1 MKEIILENNN
11 LDLKNGDF
19 YVFNLIKKNNTYIV
33 EKVLLKDNKIKIL
46 FYYECNNMEESYSI
60 YKNITTKLDLFEV
73 VR

>member
-1 MKEIILENNN
+1 MKEIILEINN

-60 YKNITTKLDLFEV
+60 YKNITTKLDLF
-73 VR
+73 

>member
-19 YVFNLIKKNNTYIV
+19 YFFNLIKKNNTYIV

-60 YKNITTKLDLFEV
+60 YKNITTKLDLF
-73 VR
+73 

>member
-1 MKEIILENNN
+1 MQFMKEIILENNN

-60 YKNITTKLDLFEV
+60 YKNITTKLDLF
-73 VR
+73 

>member
-46 FYYECNNMEESYSI
+46 FY
-60 YKNITTKLDLFEV
+60 
-73 VR
+73 

>member
-11 LDLKNGDF
+11 LNLKNGDF

-46 FYYECNNMEESYSI
+46 FYYECNNMKESYSI
-60 YKNITTKLDLFEV
+60 YKNITTKLDLF
-73 VR
+73 

>member
-60 YKNITTKLDLFEV
+60 YKNITTKLDLF
-73 VR
+73 

>member
-11 LDLKNGDF
+11 LNLKNGDF

-60 YKNITTKLDLFEV
+60 YKNITTKLDLF
-73 VR
+73 

>member
-11 LDLKNGDF
+11 LDLKNCDF

-60 YKNITTKLDLFEV
+60 YKNITTKLDLF
-73 VR
+73 

>member
-11 LDLKNGDF
+11 LDLKIGDF
-19 YVFNLIKKNNTYIV
+19 YDFNLIKKNNTYIV

-60 YKNITTKLDLFEV
+60 YKNITTKLDLF
-73 VR
+73 

>member
-33 EKVLLKDNKIKIL
+33 EKVLLKDNKIKML

-60 YKNITTKLDLFEV
+60 YKNITTKLDLF
-73 VR
+73 

>member
-19 YVFNLIKKNNTYIV
+19 YVFNLIKKNNTYVV

-60 YKNITTKLDLFEV
+60 YKNITTKLDLF
-73 VR
+73 

>member
-19 YVFNLIKKNNTYIV
+19 YIFNLIKKNNTYIV

-60 YKNITTKLDLFEV
+60 YKNITTKLDLF
-73 VR
+73 

>member
-1 MKEIILENNN
+1 MKEIILENKN

-60 YKNITTKLDLFEV
+60 YKNITTKLDLF
-73 VR
+73 

>member
-11 LDLKNGDF
+11 LDLKDGDF

-60 YKNITTKLDLFEV
+60 YKNITTKLDLF
-73 VR
+73 

>member
-46 FYYECNNMEESYSI
+46 FYYECNNREESYSI
-60 YKNITTKLDLFEV
+60 YKNITTKLDLF
-73 VR
+73 

>member
-46 FYYECNNMEESYSI
+46 FYYECNNVEESYSI
-60 YKNITTKLDLFEV
+60 YKNITTKLDLF
-73 VR
+73 

>member
-60 YKNITTKLDLFEV
+60 YKNITTKLDLS
-73 VR
+73 

>member
-60 YKNITTKLDLFEV
+60 YKNITAKLDLF
-73 VR
+73 

>member
-33 EKVLLKDNKIKIL
+33 EKVLLKDNKIKIT
-46 FYYECNNMEESYSI
+46 
-60 YKNITTKLDLFEV
+60 KNKCPSGDKFNDMADKLAKEALGSS
-73 VR
+73 

>member
-19 YVFNLIKKNNTYIV
+19 YVFNLIKKNNIYIV

-60 YKNITTKLDLFEV
+60 YKNITTKLDLF
-73 VR
+73 

>member
-11 LDLKNGDF
+11 LDLKNGNF

-60 YKNITTKLDLFEV
+60 YKNITTKLDLF
-73 VR
+73 

>member
-1 MKEIILENNN
+1 MKEMILENNN

-60 YKNITTKLDLFEV
+60 YKNITTKLDLF
-73 VR
+73 

>member
-33 EKVLLKDNKIKIL
+33 EKVLLKDNKITIL

-60 YKNITTKLDLFEV
+60 YKNITTKLDLF
-73 VR
+73 

>member
-1 MKEIILENNN
+1 MKETILENNN

-60 YKNITTKLDLFEV
+60 YKNITTKLDLF
-73 VR
+73 

>member
-19 YVFNLIKKNNTYIV
+19 YVFNLIKKNNTYIL

-60 YKNITTKLDLFEV
+60 YKNITTKLDLF
-73 VR
+73 